1 MPVDSIQF
9 DDIAKIFEQRDKK
22 TGGKSSRGSVNL
34 KQVLL
39 RAHVL

>member
-22 TGGKSSRGSVNL
+22 TGGK
-34 KQVLL
+34 
-39 RAHVL
+39 AAEAA